1 MLFIGKS
8 GWPRLRGIG
17 AAGAVLL
24 LIGTGCQTASNA
36 PPSGKID
43 TIAPVSPAPDA
54 AALKPGL
61 AVFYANISA
70 NSITDV
76 EIAGRGKPGK
86 ALLHLNW
93 QASDTPVMTSAF
105 ANQVSAQISGF
116 MRFPDPGTYV
126 LKIRSNDGVR
136 LSIGGAKVIEDPSV
150 HAARFS
156 QPASLVIK
164 NTGWYK
170 LDMLY
175 FQKGGSAVLELYWQP
190 PKAADFVIVPGGA
203 FAHLAGG

>member
-1 MLFIGKS
+1 MVIVGTFIK
-8 GWPRLRGIG
+8 PRLAGIA

-43 TIAPVSPAPDA
+43 TIAPVNPAPDA

-61 AVFYANISA
+61 AVHYANISA

-86 ALLHLNW
+86 PLLHLNW

-116 MRFPDPGTYV
+116 MRFPDAGTYV

-136 LSIGGAKVIEDPSV
+136 LSIGGVKVIEDPSV

-156 QPASLVIK
+156 RPASLVIK
-164 NTGWYK
+164 TAGLYK

-175 FQKGGSAVLELYWQP
+175 FQKGGAAVLELYWQP
-190 PKAADFVIVPGGA
+190 PKAADFVIVPGEA
-203 FAHLAGG
+203 FAHLASN